1 MGKAAL
7 SKYAP
12 LMLATSLVLTWTSAA
27 ADPSSHPAL
36 PESSYKLA
44 SRPWAPLNIPKKRY
58 LDVLE
63 GLCRFSLKFQDHT
76 GAIIDPYT
84 HQEEQYST
92 IYFAYG
98 VGTLVR
104 AGRAKD
110 LLPAGVAAFEHSSLQ
125 FAQGDSALPQHDG
138 YGAFFMPA
146 LVESLDVYASLI
158 PKAQLEAWRSRLQL
172 PLRALIGARKNNWM
186 TYAMKGEW
194 LRATHG
200 LASRE
205 DAQQAIEEDWR
216 SEQRARILATPL
228 NLYHDKTSDPD
239 TLSVEAVGRGNL
251 LALIADGYD
260 GPSAADIRQAAENGT
275 QTTLL
280 LQDPTGQ
287 VPANGRTSDHTW
299 VDIGYQLAFQ
309 VMANREW
316 AAGNKALAGV
326 YQHASELSFSS
337 TARWKRADGDAAG
350 SYFITKNHFDPA
362 LRVGYQDASLMS
374 NYTGAFMFHLAEAYN
389 ARELTIPERPAPAE
403 IGGYAIALDPAF
415 DSVFANA
422 GGMQVQLNLRGQIE
436 KSSGNYWTTL
446 GLVRFSRV
454 GWDSRLG
461 PADGALTATDGVSF
475 APEFLEDGK
484 WLRMGSLSKRYRGTW
499 KSEFVHPALV
509 RGTVEFR
516 PVSGATGPVFESH
529 LWITPDGVYIEST
542 KTSNDSTPWGVTW
555 PLFKNDGTALDMQI
569 TSSAATTKYSDSGDT
584 ESFLAIGRGQSI
596 TSDGETLR
604 STFGDI
610 QPVRVDSVDGI
621 NRTFVYPHNASQP
634 ATDSVQA
641 SFRRTSSGFTSDLG
655 AVDGDIY
662 IGRTVAGGFGSGLTL
677 PSGVHLNFNRPS
689 GFLVQIHNRVPTA
702 IETDRNVTLTFKG
715 RTLALVAHSP
725 KRFKP

>member
-1 MGKAAL
+1 VLVTA
-7 SKYAP
+7 
-12 LMLATSLVLTWTSAA
+12 LVLAWTGVV
-27 ADPSSHPAL
+27 ADPSDHSAL
-36 PESSYKLA
+36 TEGSYKLT
-44 SRPWAPLNIPKKRY
+44 SRPWTPLNVPKGRY

-63 GLCRFSLKFQDHT
+63 GLCRFSLKFQDRT

-98 VGTLVR
+98 VGTLVH

-125 FAQGDSALPQHDG
+125 FSQGDTALPQHDG

-146 LVESLDVYASLI
+146 LTESLDVYASLI
-158 PKAQLEAWRSRLQL
+158 PKVQLETWRSRLQL
-172 PLRALIGARKNNWM
+172 PLRELIGSRKNNWM

-200 LASRE
+200 LVSR
-205 DAQQAIEEDWR
+205 DGARQAIEEDWR
-216 SEQRARILATPL
+216 SEQGARILATPL

-260 GPSAADIRQAAENGT
+260 GPSAADMRLAVEGGT

-299 VDIGYQLAFQ
+299 VDVGYQLAFQ
-309 VMANREW
+309 VMANQEW
-316 AAGNKALAGV
+316 NAGNKTLAGA

-337 TARWKRADGDAAG
+337 VARWKRIDGNAAG

-362 LRVGYQDASLMS
+362 LRVGYQDASQMS
-374 NYTGAFMFHLAEAYN
+374 NYTGAFIFHLAEVYN
-389 ARELTIPERPAPAE
+389 ARKRPIPERPAPAE
-403 IGGYAIALDPAF
+403 IGGYAIVLDPAF

-422 GGMQVQLNLRGQIE
+422 GGMQIQLNLRGQIE

-446 GLVRFSRV
+446 GIVRFSRV

-461 PADGALTATDGVSF
+461 PSDGALTATEGVSF

-484 WLRMGSLSKRYRGTW
+484 WLRMGSLSKRYHATW
-499 KSEFVHPALV
+499 KPEFVHPALV
-509 RGTVEFR
+509 RGTIEFR
-516 PVSGATGPVFESH
+516 PLNGTPGPVFESH
-529 LWITPDGVYIEST
+529 LWITPDGVYVESV

-555 PLFKNDGTALDMQI
+555 PLLENDGTALDVQI
-569 TSSAATTKYSDSGDT
+569 TGSIASSKYPGSRDT
-584 ESFLAIGRGQSI
+584 ESFLAVGGGESI

-610 QPVRVDSVDGI
+610 QPVRSGSVDGI
-621 NRTFVYPHNASQP
+621 NRTFVYPHNVSEPAS
-634 ATDSVQA
+634 SRVQA
-641 SFRRTSSGFTSDLG
+641 SFRRTATGFTSDLG
-655 AVDGDIY
+655 AVDGDTY
-662 IGRTVAGGFGSGLTL
+662 IGQTVAGGFGMRVTL
-677 PSGVHLNFNRPS
+677 PSGMHLNFDRPC
-689 GFLVQIHNRVPTA
+689 GFLVQIRNGIPIAV
-702 IETDRNVTLTFKG
+702 ETDRNVTLKSNV
-715 RTLALVAHSP
+715 RTLVLEAHAP
-725 KRFKP
+725 RRLGP

>member
-1 MGKAAL
+1 
-7 SKYAP
+7 
-12 LMLATSLVLTWTSAA
+12 MLATSLVLTWTSAA

-36 PESSYKLA
+36 PESSYKLT

-702 IETDRNVTLTFKG
+702 IETDRSVTLTFNG
-715 RTLALVAHSP
+715 RILALVAHSP
-725 KRFKP
+725 ERLKSQQPPHRATGIP